1 MYFRILK
8 IFFIFLISCILAI
21 FFIQLF
27 FFKEKVLSFQKYNNT
42 KSSNIVILTGGTNRI
57 KDGLNIINHFDKSKR
72 TNFKILVS
80 GTGKGFSKNSLIKQI
95 GPNFNPKLVECCI
108 YLDSVSKDTLTN
120 AIETSKW
127 ANRNDLKEF
136 ILITSNY
143 HMPRAI
149 LEFKNVMPNHKIYT
163 FPITPRKHNIKEW
176 MRSYET
182 FSLIF
187 KEFCKYIVSNLRI
200 KLLNSSLWSCTKAS
214 NKCRMIEPG
223 ITIIA
228 ASLTKLRACDNASF
242 KYRNFGLNLSLGIAI
257 TSGGCAPRTLCFLAI
272 NAVKKAVKKP
282 IK

>member
-1 MYFRILK
+1 MFFRILK
-8 IFFIFLISCILAI
+8 IFFIFSLSCTLAI

-27 FFKEKVLSFQKYNNT
+27 FFKEKVLSFKKYNNT

-72 TNFKILVS
+72 IKFKILVS

-95 GPNFNPKLVECCI
+95 GPNFNPKLIECCI
-108 YLDSVSKDTLTN
+108 YLDSVSKNTLTN

-200 KLLNSSLWSCTKAS
+200 KLLN
-214 NKCRMIEPG
+214 I
-223 ITIIA
+223 
-228 ASLTKLRACDNASF
+228 
-242 KYRNFGLNLSLGIAI
+242 
-257 TSGGCAPRTLCFLAI
+257 
-272 NAVKKAVKKP
+272 
-282 IK
+282 